1 MKLKKK
7 LATILTSL
15 TLITQAT
22 SCTSSQ
28 TEFDTIRGKRDLAD
42 YSDFLIENGINY
54 RKCTVYSEG
63 ELVYIK
69 EKKYEKYIVTEDT
82 TIDDILSQYCI
93 DDFELTVF
101 NGIKEYGKYE
111 HERSVNVY
119 KIDTHVFSL
128 TELDNNCEYHF
139 HVVQPGETI
148 ESIANEYGVSENTI
162 RQKNM
167 IQGEPE
173 IGTIIKIPIAY
184 ENKMY

>member
-15 TLITQAT
+15 TLMTQTTA
-22 SCTSSQ
+22 CTPSQ

-42 YSDFLIENGINY
+42 YSDFLSENGINY
-54 RKCTVYSEG
+54 RKCTAYAEG
-63 ELVYIK
+63 EIVYVN
-69 EKKYEKYIVTEDT
+69 EKKYEKYIVTENT
-82 TIDDILSQYCI
+82 TLDDIISQYYI
-93 DDFELTVF
+93 DEPEITIF
-101 NGIKEYGKYE
+101 NSIKEYGNYE
-111 HERSVNVY
+111 YERYVNVY
-119 KIDTHVFSL
+119 RNEIHIFSL

-139 HVVQPGETI
+139 HVVQPGDTI

-173 IGTIIKIPIAY
+173 IGTIIKIPTTY
-184 ENKMY
+184 ENKIF